1 MLIVVVVV
9 VDVVVVVVVVG
20 KLIFW
25 LQEFQGSALILPGCF
40 AYGDE
45 IRGSCCSCFALPY
58 NFPNWLRG
66 RLAERKSSVSSS
78 QIGAEHDPQ
87 PSFSPR
93 FYRGNSRLGREQ
105 PTTPGRKIN
114 RLKFGNY
121 CTNLRLVWI
130 LGIPIFGAVSE
141 LSPGIQLPNKG
152 MIFWGVFSLDN
163 YEIKGETRD

>member
-58 NFPNWLRG
+58 NFPNW
-66 RLAERKSSVSSS
+66 A
-78 QIGAEHDPQ
+78 
-87 PSFSPR
+87 PR
-93 FYRGNSRLGREQ
+93 PLGREEIIGVII
-105 PTTPGRKIN
+105 PDRGR
-114 RLKFGNY
+114 
-121 CTNLRLVWI
+121 T
-130 LGIPIFGAVSE
+130 
-141 LSPGIQLPNKG
+141 
-152 MIFWGVFSLDN
+152 
-163 YEIKGETRD
+163 